1 MSSFLQ
7 DLRFTLRSLR
17 RRPLFAAVA
26 VVTMALG
33 IGATTSI
40 YSIVDGVLLRPLPF
54 HDAGRL
60 VQVREIF
67 YDWKG
72 NPVFGSMWDRIPL
85 GMDEFET
92 LRDKCTAFS
101 SLGVWA
107 STSVTLAPP
116 GGAREELRAV
126 RVSASML
133 GVLGEHVVLGRDFN
147 RGEDVVGGPR
157 LALLGYAEWQKRF
170 GGRDDAVGTF
180 LSVDRGGSGPESL
193 EIVGVLP
200 QGLTLELRSPP
211 ADVWVLAGQDSSDR
225 GHENRGFSTV
235 GRLKRGVTLQRAEA
249 EVNQLI
255 ARTLAQGRMGA
266 RLADWHVE
274 QTRDV
279 RTPLFVLLGAVGLL
293 LVIACINVAMLLL
306 GEAAARGQ
314 EIAARVALGAGR
326 GRLVRQ
332 LLTESLVL
340 AGLGSTTGTLVAW
353 GTTKGLVALAP
364 PQIPGIGGV
373 HIDLRVLAFA
383 TAIAVTTG
391 VLFGLAPALSLSR
404 LSAAAVL
411 RADARQIVAGR
422 GRFQRSLIALELA
435 LSFLLL
441 VGAALFSRSLDKLAA
456 VNPGFRP
463 DSLLVVNF
471 ALPPD
476 VAGDSTR
483 ARALY
488 ATLVDRV
495 AKIPGVAAVTAQ
507 NIPPFSGGSSSS
519 SNEIEGHPLAPGQRG
534 PEAQHRVVMPGY
546 FRTMGIPLLAGRA
559 LGDEDRVGSEPVV
572 VISESM
578 AKRDWPGEIA
588 LGKHVKHQGVWRTV
602 VGIVGDVKYRELS
615 ADDEATLY
623 APYTQRAQ
631 ASLALMVRTRV
642 PPATETAPVKAAIL
656 DLAPGAM
663 IRRVDIM
670 SELVRRSF
678 ASERFRTLL
687 VSLFGALAALLAGVG
702 LYGVTARAVGQRRR
716 EVAIR
721 VALGAS
727 GPSVVGLIVRSTL
740 AGVATGIAAGILIAA
755 GAAQWAAPLL
765 YGVGARDPA
774 IYLSI
779 AAGLITISAAASWIP
794 ARRAARVQPATV
806 LRGE

>member
-1 MSSFLQ
+1 MNSFLQ
-7 DLRFTLRSLR
+7 DLRFTVRSLR
-17 RRPLFAAVA
+17 RRPVFAAVA
-26 VVTMALG
+26 IITMALG

-54 HDAGRL
+54 RDSGRL
-60 VQVREIF
+60 VQIREIF
-67 YDWKG
+67 YDWRG
-72 NPVFGSMWDRIPL
+72 NPVFGSNWDRIPL

-92 LRDKCTAFS
+92 LRDKGTVFS
-101 SLGVWA
+101 SIGAWA
-107 STSVTLAPP
+107 NTSFTLAPA

-126 RVSASML
+126 RVTASML
-133 GVLGEHVVLGRDFN
+133 GVLGERVVRGRDFN
-147 RGEDVVGGPR
+147 RGEDVLGGPR
-157 LALLGYAEWQKRF
+157 LALIGYDAWHRRF
-170 GGRDDAVGTF
+170 GGRDDVVGTF
-180 LSVDRGGSGPESL
+180 LSADRGSDNLESY
-193 EIVGVLP
+193 EIVGVVP
-200 QGLTLELRSPP
+200 KGLTLEQRSAP
-211 ADVWVLAGQDSSDR
+211 ADIWILAGQDSSDR
-225 GHENRGFSTV
+225 GHENRGLSTV
-235 GRLKRGVTLQRAEA
+235 ARLKPGVTIQRAEA

-255 ARTLAQGRMGA
+255 ARRVEQGRMGA

-293 LVIACINVAMLLL
+293 LVIACVNVAMLLL

-326 GRLVRQ
+326 ARLVRQ

-340 AGLGSTTGTLVAW
+340 AGIGSAVGTLVAW
-353 GTTKGLVALAP
+353 GATKGLVALAP
-364 PQIPGIGGV
+364 PQVPGIGGV

-404 LSAAAVL
+404 LSAGSVL
-411 RADARQIVAGR
+411 RADARQIVAGH
-422 GRFQRSLIALELA
+422 GRFQRSLVAIELA

-441 VGAALFSRSLDKLAA
+441 VGAALFSKSLEKLSA
-456 VNPGFRP
+456 VNPGFRA

-471 ALPPD
+471 ALPAG
-476 VAGDSTR
+476 VSGDSTR

-488 ATLVDRV
+488 LALAERV
-495 AKIPGVAAVTAQ
+495 GKIPGVAGVTAQ
-507 NIPPFSGGSSSS
+507 SVPPFSGGSSSS
-519 SNEIEGHPLAPGQRG
+519 PNEIEGHPLEPGQRG

-546 FRTMGIPLLAGRA
+546 FQTMGIPLLAGRA
-559 LGDEDRVGSEPVV
+559 LGDEDQVNSDPVV
-572 VISESM
+572 VVSESM

-588 LGKHVKHQGVWRTV
+588 LGRHVRHQGVWRTV
-602 VGIVGDVKYRELS
+602 VGIVGDIKYRELAS
-615 ADDEATLY
+615 DDEATLY

-631 ASLALMVRTRV
+631 SSLALMVRTRV
-642 PPATETAPVKAAIL
+642 PPGTETAPVRAAIL
-656 DLAPGAM
+656 EMAPGAI
-663 IRRVDIM
+663 IRRVDVM
-670 SELVRRSF
+670 SDLVRRSF

-687 VSLFGALAALLAGVG
+687 VSLFGLLAALLASVG

-727 GPSVVGLIVRSTL
+727 AQSVVALIVRSTL
-740 AGVATGIAAGILIAA
+740 GGVAIGIATGMVVAIAA
-755 GAAQWAAPLL
+755 ARWAAPLL

-774 IYLSI
+774 TYGAI
-779 AAGLITISAAASWIP
+779 ALLLIAISGAASWIP
-794 ARRAARVQPATV
+794 ARRAARVQPAIV